1 MHDYKTIAETIKTL
15 LKVTLCKKKKKSD
28 QNAIFAYIYN
38 FILILE
44 MFHQNYNDT
53 IKNAFKN
60 SEAANTRLPKNI
72 YIPKKV

>member
-1 MHDYKTIAETIKTL
+1 
-15 LKVTLCKKKKKSD
+15 
-28 QNAIFAYIYN
+28 
-38 FILILE
+38 